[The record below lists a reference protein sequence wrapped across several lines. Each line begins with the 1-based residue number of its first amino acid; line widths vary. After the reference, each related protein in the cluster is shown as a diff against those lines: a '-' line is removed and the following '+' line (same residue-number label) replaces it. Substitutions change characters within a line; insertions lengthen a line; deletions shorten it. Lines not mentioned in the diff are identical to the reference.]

1 MNKQYNCLTI
11 NGQQIYSSYSGTNK
25 LKITETQDELSINS
39 QIITDPKVIETFTL
53 TKNTNTKIERITYKS
68 PCVRNVNMDASFIKN
83 ANEFLEGQIN
93 YISINGYIYHI
104 EFKNGIWTISYYNR
118 KGQLI
123 YTFTLDYNVP
133 LTEDNFQPVIES
145 VICEILTLNI
155 KNKIYHFLIMDNP
168 ADIINNIQK
177 SIIQFLQSLLLAESN
192 QNGQHQIDDETKEYL
207 SNFLTKL
214 TKNTYLMRLLEHN
227 GE

>member
-123 YTFTLDYNVP
+123 YTFTLDYNAP

-207 SNFLTKL
+207 SSFLTKL
-214 TKNTYLMRLLEHN
+214 TKNTNLMRLLEHN

>member
-11 NGQQIYSSYSGTNK
+11 NGQQIYSSYSDTNK

-123 YTFTLDYNVP
+123 YTFTLDYNAP

-214 TKNTYLMRLLEHN
+214 TKNTNLMRLLEHN

>member
-11 NGQQIYSSYSGTNK
+11 NGQQIYSSYSDTNK

-123 YTFTLDYNVP
+123 YTFTLDYNAP

-207 SNFLTKL
+207 SSFLTKL
-214 TKNTYLMRLLEHN
+214 TKNTNLMRLLEHN